1 VASSVQS
8 TADLRAGPFL
18 LLLPLLLVTVLFVI
32 VPLAV
37 FFVYSFMTGALFA
50 VALPLTID
58 AYESAVSSGLNRSL
72 AWNSMAIG
80 FMTAAITTAIGL
92 AVAYWLRYRA
102 GRLQIPVL
110 FLVTASIFASYLV
123 RIYAWR
129 TILGR
134 SGLINSGLIEAGLIG
149 EPLEFLLYN
158 WFSVVVALVHIFLP
172 YVVLVL
178 FAAFRPLAPDYLET
192 AQDLG
197 ATAWARW
204 QRVILPLMA
213 APTATAFLF
222 VFILSASDF
231 VTPQLIGGT
240 GGQLLGVQIQ
250 SNFKAIG
257 NWPLGA
263 ATSILM
269 LLFFLVCYAV
279 VQLALRT
286 LKLDRIRWS

>member
-1 VASSVQS
+1 MPIAAALR
-8 TADLRAGPFL
+8 TAKGPFL
-18 LLLPLLLVTVLFVI
+18 LLLPLFAVTVVFVI

-37 FFVYSFMTGALFA
+37 FVIYSFMTSALFS
-50 VALPLTID
+50 VALPFTFE
-58 AYESAVSSGLNRSL
+58 AYEAAVRSPLNQSL
-72 AWNSMAIG
+72 AWNSIAIG
-80 FMTAAITTAIGL
+80 LMTAAITTVIGL

-102 GRLQIPVL
+102 GRLQLPVL
-110 FLVTASIFASYLV
+110 FLVSASIFASYLV

-134 SGLINSGLIEAGLIG
+134 NGLINSGLVEAGLIG

-178 FAAFRPLAPDYLET
+178 FAAFRPLTPDYLET

-197 ATAWARW
+197 ATALARW

-250 SNFKAIG
+250 TNFKAIG
-257 NWPLGA
+257 NWPVGA

-269 LLFFLVCYAV
+269 LLFFLMCYGIM
-279 VQLALRT
+279 QFALWT
-286 LKLDRIRWS
+286 LKLDQIRWS

>member
-1 VASSVQS
+1 
-8 TADLRAGPFL
+8 
-18 LLLPLLLVTVLFVI
+18 LPLLLVAVTFVI
-32 VPLAV
+32 VPLAL
-37 FFVYSFMTGALFA
+37 FFIYSFMTAALFS
-50 VALPLTID
+50 VALPLTFD
-58 AYESAVSSGLNRSL
+58 AYEAAVTSGLNRSL
-72 AWNSMAIG
+72 AWNSIAIG
-80 FMTAAITTAIGL
+80 LMTAVVTTTIGL

-102 GRLQIPVL
+102 GRLQLPVL
-110 FLVTASIFASYLV
+110 FLVSASIFASYLV

-134 SGLINSGLIEAGLIG
+134 NGLINSGLIEAGLLQ

-178 FAAFRPLAPDYLET
+178 FAAFRPLSPDYLET

-197 ATAWARW
+197 ATAGARW
-204 QRVILPLMA
+204 RRVILPLMA

-269 LLFFLVCYAV
+269 LLFFLISYAI
-279 VQLALRT
+279 VQLVLKA

>member
-1 VASSVQS
+1 MAGDQVCRLSRVDVDANSSGS
-8 TADLRAGPFL
+8 ADGKGPFL
-18 LLLPLLLVTVLFVI
+18 LLLPLFAVTVVFVI

-37 FFVYSFMTGALFA
+37 FVIYSFMTSALFS
-50 VALPLTID
+50 VALPFTFE
-58 AYESAVSSGLNRSL
+58 AYEAAVRSPLNQSL
-72 AWNSMAIG
+72 AWNSIAIG
-80 FMTAAITTAIGL
+80 LMTAAITTVIGL

-102 GRLQIPVL
+102 GRLQLPVL
-110 FLVTASIFASYLV
+110 FLEIFASYLV

-134 SGLINSGLIEAGLIG
+134 NGLINSGLVEAGLIG

-178 FAAFRPLAPDYLET
+178 FAAFRPLTPDYLET

-197 ATAWARW
+197 ATALARW

-222 VFILSASDF
+222 VFILSLRFRFCHAAAHWWHRRPASWRADPRP
-231 VTPQLIGGT
+231 TSRRSGI
-240 GGQLLGVQIQ
+240 GQLEQPRAF
-250 SNFKAIG
+250 SCCSSF
-257 NWPLGA
+257 
-263 ATSILM
+263 
-269 LLFFLVCYAV
+269 
-279 VQLALRT
+279 
-286 LKLDRIRWS
+286 